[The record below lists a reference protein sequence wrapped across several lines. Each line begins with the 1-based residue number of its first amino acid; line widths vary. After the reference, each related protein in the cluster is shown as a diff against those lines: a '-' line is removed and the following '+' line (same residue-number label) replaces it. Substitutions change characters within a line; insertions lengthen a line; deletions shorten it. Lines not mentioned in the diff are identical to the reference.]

1 MASFSETAP
10 EITAETPYS
19 RGTFKWLFDHSS
31 ARNVLGKETVSS
43 LIEAQEQ
50 GNDKLMQE
58 YYERMRDLFL
68 KERNTDLK
76 QALREEKIL
85 ADFETTTNEA
95 GKKVKAQKEEYKHN
109 VEKMDADLAD
119 SILDNLNNN

>member
-1 MASFSETAP
+1 MASLSETAP

-19 RGTFKWLFDHSS
+19 RDTFKWLFDHSS
-31 ARNVLGKETVSS
+31 AKNVLGKETVSS
-43 LIEAQEQ
+43 LIEAQNQ
-50 GNDKLMQE
+50 GNDELMKE

-76 QALREEKIL
+76 QALREEKIM
-85 ADFETTTNEA
+85 ADFEATTAEA
-95 GKKVKAQKEEYKHN
+95 GKKVKAKKEEYKHN
-109 VEKMDADLAD
+109 VEEMDAEYAD